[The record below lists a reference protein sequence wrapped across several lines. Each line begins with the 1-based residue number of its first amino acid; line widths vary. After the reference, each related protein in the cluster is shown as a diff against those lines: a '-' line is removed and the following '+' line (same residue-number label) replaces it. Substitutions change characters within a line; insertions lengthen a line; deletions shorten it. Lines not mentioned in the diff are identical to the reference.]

1 MSKFRK
7 IVENALLEAKL
18 YKFDFNGIEA
28 FNNIDIPYLKV
39 YRNPTRSEIN
49 SLCNN
54 SKENQLRGLVIGN
67 NIFVWDA
74 YYSNH
79 SDILDKIANEY
90 PSLYDDSLIFYFMV
104 YKFKAHVFI
113 SGRLLACTFAKSAI
127 VKHKLNIR
135 VRVAVLLENVELFQE
150 ALDVSP
156 GFSFCF
162 PLQGGY
168 FGFA

>member
-1 MSKFRK
+1 MTRFRQ

-28 FNNIDIPYLKV
+28 FNNIDVPYLKV
-39 YRNPTRSEIN
+39 YRNLTRSEIN

-104 YKFKAHVFI
+104 NNNHLGLEDKESLKDIGITIEDILKSILSSVFSKEEILKATEYH
-113 SGRLLACTFAKSAI
+113 S
-127 VKHKLNIR
+127 
-135 VRVAVLLENVELFQE
+135 
-150 ALDVSP
+150 
-156 GFSFCF
+156 FS
-162 PLQGGY
+162 
-168 FGFA
+168 